1 MFTVSNLQLDVEI
14 SKDKLKCYLIF
25 TPACQVRHKIVDME
39 PANKLDIQTKQDE
52 LERIKTENTR

>member
-1 MFTVSNLQLDVEI
+1 MLNF
-14 SKDKLKCYLIF
+14 KDKLKCYLIF